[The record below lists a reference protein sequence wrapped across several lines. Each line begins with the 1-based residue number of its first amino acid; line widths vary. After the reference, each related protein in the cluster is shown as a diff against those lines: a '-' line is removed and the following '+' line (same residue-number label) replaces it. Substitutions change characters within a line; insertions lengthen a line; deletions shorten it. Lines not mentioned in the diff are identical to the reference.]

1 MSIQLEAL
9 NPWIGA
15 AFSVMGTVLEEE
27 PTKGP
32 LAVLAQPLTACQVN
46 VLVRVTGDF
55 SGVVVF
61 GMGLVTA
68 DRIASVMLTQH
79 VKSFDQVAANALAS
93 LVHRITLQAQSAFAQ
108 SGLRCE
114 FSSPAIMKGS
124 RVEIHDLALPAVVVP
139 LTTSMGDVLLAVGLR
154 RTQASR
160 AA

>member
-27 PTKGP
+27 PKKGP
-32 LAVLAQPLTACQVN
+32 LSVLTQPYTACQVN
-46 VLVRVTGDF
+46 VIVRVGGDF

-68 DRIASVMLTQH
+68 DRIASVMLIQH
-79 VKSFDQVAANALAS
+79 VKSFDQIAANALAS
-93 LVHRITLQAQSAFAQ
+93 LVHRITGQANAAFAE
-108 SGLRCE
+108 SGIRCE
-114 FSSPAIMKGS
+114 FDSPAIMKGS
-124 RVEIHDLALPAVVVP
+124 RVEIHDMSLPAVVVP
-139 LTTSMGDVLLAVGLR
+139 LSTSMGDVLLAVGLR
-154 RTQASR
+154 RTQSAR